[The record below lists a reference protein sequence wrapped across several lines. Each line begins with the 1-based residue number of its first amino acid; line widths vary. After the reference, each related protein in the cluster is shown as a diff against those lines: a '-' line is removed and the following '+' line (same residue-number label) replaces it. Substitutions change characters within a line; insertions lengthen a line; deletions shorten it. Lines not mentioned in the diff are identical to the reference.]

1 MNDLCLDWYFEFMV
15 QMWWNNCVGWIGYIM
30 KDLFSMVSLGKFVGV
45 YDGIIYDLFK
55 YISNG
60 LFIVFLVNEIF
71 FIDIDIYFMD

>member
-1 MNDLCLDWYFEFMV
+1 
-15 QMWWNNCVGWIGYIM
+15 
-30 KDLFSMVSLGKFVGV
+30 MVSLGKFVGV